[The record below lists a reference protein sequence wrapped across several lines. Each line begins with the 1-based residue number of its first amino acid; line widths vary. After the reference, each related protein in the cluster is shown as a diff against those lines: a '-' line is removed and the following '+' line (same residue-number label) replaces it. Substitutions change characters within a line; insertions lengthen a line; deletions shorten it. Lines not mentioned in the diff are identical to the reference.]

1 MLLGLPSECILNILK
16 HVGVAD
22 VIATGGC
29 CRVLQTIIKDD
40 KFWQDLSEAKW
51 GQAVTQLKPLAEICT
66 LAHEEP
72 TPAVGQADFN
82 ESLSWF
88 TYASKRMCL
97 KSIRSS
103 PLSLIQEDYP
113 DPWQHIICCVL
124 CSRTSGSARIRSTIA
139 AFFSTF
145 PTPTTVLEADVADIT
160 AVIHPLGLQPTRLA
174 AVKAVSHDFLATD
187 WQEPSQFKG
196 CGKFVADSWKVFCKG
211 HRVSRGIHDVKLTQY
226 LAWVNRWDAQEQGG
240 CHDHKPQAQ
249 VRQQHHTEQK
259 PGSHNTEART

>member
-1 MLLGLPSECILNILK
+1 MTAGCRSLNTECCW
-16 HVGVAD
+16 VTDSV
-22 VIATGGC
+22 VC
-29 CRVLQTIIKDD
+29 C
-40 KFWQDLSEAKW
+40 
-51 GQAVTQLKPLAEICT
+51 
-66 LAHEEP
+66 
-72 TPAVGQADFN
+72 
-82 ESLSWF
+82 
-88 TYASKRMCL
+88 
-97 KSIRSS
+97 RSS

-211 HRVSRGIHDVKLTQY
+211 HRVSRGALTTWY
-226 LAWVNRWDAQEQGG
+226 VVCTPSASP
-240 CHDHKPQAQ
+240 CI
-249 VRQQHHTEQK
+249 
-259 PGSHNTEART
+259 